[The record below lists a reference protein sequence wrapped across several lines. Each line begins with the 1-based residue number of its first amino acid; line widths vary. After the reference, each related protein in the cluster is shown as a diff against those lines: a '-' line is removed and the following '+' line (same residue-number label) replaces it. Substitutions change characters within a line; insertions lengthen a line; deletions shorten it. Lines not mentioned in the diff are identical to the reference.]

1 MYVKK
6 TGDKKRHPVI
16 AIAALTAVAISGV
29 SAILGTVNYVEIQ
42 NVKTKIEE
50 FLEELDAEIYNSL
63 KQIEGKLNFKIKESK
78 LDNAYTIIDT
88 ALNELW
94 SIFEKTASAL

>member
-50 FLEELDAEIYNSL
+50 FLEELDTYQSL
-63 KQIEGKLNFKIKESK
+63 S
-78 LDNAYTIIDT
+78 LD
-88 ALNELW
+88 
-94 SIFEKTASAL
+94 F